1 MAIMD
6 TEILR
11 LFVSSCEI
19 GSLLQVA
26 HRENLSAPTLT
37 RKIKQ
42 LESEMGVPLL
52 KRGRKGVQPTPEGL
66 LLLEK
71 STTLLGLIDG
81 LHDLLPA
88 HNKKRSGV
96 VTIIGS
102 FSMTAGRLLDDI
114 QTFLSLE
121 ENKDVQIN
129 LKEADK
135 QTIVDTVR
143 SGHAAIGVFWDATE
157 TGGLQTFPYGNDT
170 AACVV
175 HKSHPLANRE
185 QLSYKE
191 MARYQT
197 VRTKTTRLVEVMLER
212 SGSIDAMTQNNR
224 VEVPTFEALLR
235 LVGTGHY
242 AGICPKEVANL
253 YAEFFDL
260 KIIPLSDR
268 WANRRHV
275 IGCINSAA
283 LTSAAR
289 GLLEHLRAQAMPN
302 HLNLTAP

>member
-1 MAIMD
+1 M
-6 TEILR
+6 
-11 LFVSSCEI
+11 SSCEL

-26 HRENLSAPTLT
+26 HRENMSAPTLT

-42 LESEMGVPLL
+42 LESEMGVTLL
-52 KRGRKGVQPTPEGL
+52 KRGPKGVQPTPEGL

-71 STTLLGLIDG
+71 STTLLGLMDG
-81 LHDLLPA
+81 LHDLWPA

-135 QTIVDTVR
+135 QTIVETVR
-143 SGHAAIGVFWDATE
+143 TGHAAIGVFWDTIE
-157 TGGLQTFPYGNDT
+157 TGGLQTFPYISDT

-175 HKSHPLANRE
+175 HQSHPLASRK

-191 MARYQT
+191 VACYQT

-212 SGSIDAMTQNNR
+212 SGSIDAVTQNNR

-235 LVGTGHY
+235 LVGTGCF
-242 AGICPKEVANL
+242 AGICPKEVAKL
-253 YAEFFDL
+253 YADFFEL

-275 IGCINSAA
+275 IGCINDAA
-283 LTSAAR
+283 LTPAAR
-289 GLLEHLRAQAMPN
+289 GLLEHLCAQAKTN
-302 HLNLTAP
+302 HLNSKAP

>member
-1 MAIMD
+1 M
-6 TEILR
+6 
-11 LFVSSCEI
+11 

-26 HRENLSAPTLT
+26 HKENLSAPTLT

-42 LESEMGVPLL
+42 LESEMGVALL
-52 KRGRKGVQPTPEGL
+52 KRGHRGVKPTPEGL

-71 STTLLGLIDG
+71 STTLLDLVDG
-81 LHDLLPA
+81 LHDVMPKR
-88 HNKKRSGV
+88 NKKRSGI
-96 VTIIGS
+96 VTIMGS

-157 TGGLQTFPYGNDT
+157 TGGLQTFPYSNDT

-175 HKSHPLANRE
+175 HQSHPLASRDK
-185 QLSYKE
+185 LSYKE
-191 MARYQT
+191 VARYQT
-197 VRTKTTRLVEVMLER
+197 VRTKTTRLVEVMLQR
-212 SGSIDAMTQNNR
+212 SGSIDAITQNNR

-242 AGICPKEVANL
+242 AGICPQEVARL
-253 YAEFFDL
+253 YADFFQL

-275 IGCINSAA
+275 IGCTNTPA
-283 LTSAAR
+283 LTPAAR
-289 GLLEHLRAQAMPN
+289 GLLEHLRAQGTPI
-302 HLNLTAP
+302 HLNVTAQ